1 MKVIKRIESKDG
13 EPILIRPFYLGD
25 FQRLHR
31 MNSRISPETRRAYR
45 AMLPQ
50 PRPPLGQVRRLV
62 LWGLVEIKLG
72 VSSVGVLRGFL
83 AFIPRMAYIAFV
95 AVNSSEDIVGF
106 RFFNIVGRRAKH
118 KYITEGG
125 AGAHG

>member
-1 MKVIKRIESKDG
+1 
-13 EPILIRPFYLGD
+13 
-25 FQRLHR
+25 
-31 MNSRISPETRRAYR
+31 
-45 AMLPQ
+45 
-50 PRPPLGQVRRLV
+50 
-62 LWGLVEIKLG
+62 
-72 VSSVGVLRGFL
+72 
-83 AFIPRMAYIAFV
+83 MAYIAFV